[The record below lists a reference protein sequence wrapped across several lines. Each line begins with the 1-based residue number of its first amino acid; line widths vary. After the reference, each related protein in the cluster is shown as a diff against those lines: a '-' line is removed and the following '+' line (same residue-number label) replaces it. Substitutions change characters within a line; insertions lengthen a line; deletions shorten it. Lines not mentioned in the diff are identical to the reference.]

1 MHSSPDTGPDAGPGT
16 LAHVIL
22 DDLDDGQLASQTRR
36 HEVDQA
42 IADLRQTARFMPEGL
57 TGPFN
62 LHLSVQTN
70 GLIFDLRHADDDRP
84 LRIYR
89 VSLMPFRRLIKDY
102 ILLVDSFD
110 EAVTEGNTMRV
121 RAIDM
126 GRRGL
131 HNDGAELMI
140 DRLRGKIEM
149 DAETARRLFTL
160 ACILQQRR

>member
-1 MHSSPDTGPDAGPGT
+1 M

-22 DDLDDGQLASQTRR
+22 DDVDDGLGAGRVRR
-36 HEVDQA
+36 NDVAQA
-42 IADLRQTARFMPEGL
+42 IADLHQTARFVPQGL
-57 TGPFN
+57 VGPFN

-70 GLIFDLRHADDDRP
+70 GLIFDIRSVQDVP

-89 VSLMPFRRLIKDY
+89 VSLTPFRRLIKDY
-102 ILLVDSFD
+102 VLLVDSFD
-110 EAVTEGNTMRV
+110 QAVTEGNTMRI

-131 HNDGAELMI
+131 HNDGAALMI
-140 DRLRGKIEM
+140 ERLRGKIDM
-149 DAETARRLFTL
+149 DEETARRLFTL